1 MPAASF
7 DAAEFRSL
15 FPALKKFVYL
25 NTPTAPPG
33 ARPVLDALRGAET
46 MWEEG
51 AFTWRGWEESAHET
65 RPLFAELIGAA
76 PESVALLPSLS
87 EAAAT
92 VAMSLPPGR
101 IVVGDHEFR
110 SNLWPWLALESRR
123 SEVECV
129 RADKGVVTT
138 DAYLEAITPAT
149 ELVAIS
155 AVQSSNGHRVDLAR
169 IADRVQEVDARL
181 FVNATQLLGA
191 LTLDLHAV
199 NPDYLA
205 AHGYK
210 WMLGPRG
217 AAWLYVRPDRLAELR
232 PLAPNWKS
240 ALDPYAS
247 YYGGPVDLASDA
259 SKLDASLAWFSW
271 VGAKAAL
278 ELLISLDRRAVER
291 RCLQLAAHF
300 RSSAVERGFTVTPQ
314 ELPSQ
319 IVALQVGDPVGLQ
332 DRMQE
337 RSVVASVRGGGLRL
351 GFHAFNDESD
361 IEAGLDALGTASRL
375 E

>member
-1 MPAASF
+1 VAS
-7 DAAEFRSL
+7 
-15 FPALKKFVYL
+15 
-25 NTPTAPPG
+25 
-33 ARPVLDALRGAET
+33 
-46 MWEEG
+46 
-51 AFTWRGWEESAHET
+51 
-65 RPLFAELIGAA
+65 
-76 PESVALLPSLS
+76 
-87 EAAAT
+87 
-92 VAMSLPPGR
+92 SLPAGR
-101 IVVGDHEFR
+101 MVVGEHEFR
-110 SNLWPWLALESRR
+110 SNLWPWLALESRGC
-123 SEVECV
+123 EVACV
-129 RADKGVVTT
+129 PGAEGVVTT
-138 DAYLEAITPAT
+138 DAYLEAITPTT

-169 IADRVQEVDARL
+169 IAERVKEVDARL

-191 LTLDLHAV
+191 FTWDLHDV
-199 NPDYLA
+199 DPDYLA

-217 AAWLYVRPDRLAELR
+217 AAWLYVRSDRLDELR

-240 ALDPYAS
+240 APDPYAS

-278 ELLISLDRRAVER
+278 ELLLSLDRHAVER
-291 RCLQLAAHF
+291 RCLQLAAAF
-300 RSSAVERGFTVTPQ
+300 RSGATERGFSVTPQ

-319 IVALQVGDPVGLQ
+319 IVALRIDDPVALQ
-332 DRMQE
+332 SRLQE

-361 IEAGLDALGTASRL
+361 VEAGLDALGTASRL